1 MHVPQALRLQFSSSF
16 KIHKNPGMHGG
27 SCVIP
32 AQRRWRQEDQFK
44 VIYTE
49 SESVL
54 VYIRLNLKERKRK
67 ETVEKAIAQ
76 DGL

>member
-32 AQRRWRQEDQFK
+32 AQRREKEGILDKIGDFIFQLSERLPQ
-44 VIYTE
+44 YT
-49 SESVL
+49 
-54 VYIRLNLKERKRK
+54 R
-67 ETVEKAIAQ
+67 
-76 DGL
+76 